1 VTKAGVFAT
10 VDVERIRDEI
20 QRILSAAKYD
30 APQPS
35 QLGGWWRR
43 TWFRI
48 LDWIDGL
55 VSGFP
60 GGPALFYGLLALV
73 VVGLAVY
80 ATLRLGRRR
89 NRQIEALHFAQRAS
103 ERGLDPREI
112 EQRADRAAAGGDYRE
127 AVRLRFLAGLLR
139 LDERKAIAFRPGI
152 TSAEVSAILR
162 SPAYDQLAGRFDA
175 IVYGDD
181 LADLDDHQHAV
192 DGWRRVLETAST

>member
-1 VTKAGVFAT
+1 M
-10 VDVERIRDEI
+10 DVERVRAEI
-20 QRILSAAKYD
+20 ERILSAPKYD
-30 APQPS
+30 APEPS

-43 TWFRI
+43 VWFRI
-48 LDWIDGL
+48 LDWINGL
-55 VSGFP
+55 ISGFP
-60 GGPALFYGLLALV
+60 GGPELFYGLLALV
-73 VVGLAVY
+73 VVGLAIY
-80 ATLRLGRRR
+80 AALRLGGRR

-103 ERGLDPREI
+103 ERGLDPREV
-112 EQRADRAAAGGDYRE
+112 EQRADRAATAGDFRE

-181 LADLDDHQHAV
+181 RAVLDDHQHAV
-192 DGWRRVLETAST
+192 DGWRRVLETPPK

>member
-1 VTKAGVFAT
+1 VTEAGVLAT

-20 QRILSAAKYD
+20 ERILSAAKYD
-30 APQPS
+30 TPQPS

-55 VSGFP
+55 ISAFP
-60 GGPALFYGLLALV
+60 GGPQIFFGLLALI
-73 VVGLAVY
+73 VVGLVVFA
-80 ATLRLGRRR
+80 ALRLGRRR
-89 NRQIEALHFAQRAS
+89 NRQIEALHFAQRSS

-181 LADLDDHQHAV
+181 RADLDDHHHAV
-192 DGWRRVLETAST
+192 DGWRRVLETASK

>member
-1 VTKAGVFAT
+1 MIGDGVIAT

-20 QRILSAAKYD
+20 ERILSAAKYD

-43 TWFRI
+43 IWFRI

-55 VSGFP
+55 ISAFP
-60 GGPALFYGLLALV
+60 GGAPVFFAILALA

-89 NRQIEALHFAQRAS
+89 NRQVEALHFAHRAS
-103 ERGLDPREI
+103 ERGLDPREV
-112 EQRADRAAAGGDYRE
+112 EQRADRAAAAGDYRE
-127 AVRLRFLAGLLR
+127 AVRLRFVAGLLR
-139 LDERKAIAFRPGI
+139 LDENKAIEFRPGI
-152 TSAEVSAILR
+152 TSAEVSAILH

-181 LADLDDHQHAV
+181 RADHDDHQQAI
-192 DGWRRVLETAST
+192 DGWRRVLATAST

>member
-1 VTKAGVFAT
+1 MTEAGVLAT
-10 VDVERIRDEI
+10 VDVARIRDEI
-20 QRILSAAKYD
+20 ERILSSAKYD
-30 APQPS
+30 TPQPS

-55 VSGFP
+55 ISAFP
-60 GGPALFYGLLALV
+60 GGPQIFFGLLALI
-73 VVGLAVY
+73 VVGLVVFAV
-80 ATLRLGRRR
+80 LRLGRRR

-112 EQRADRAAAGGDYRE
+112 EQRADKAAAQGDYRE

-181 LADLDDHQHAV
+181 RAGLDDHRHAI
-192 DGWRRVLETAST
+192 DGWRRVLETASK